1 MGTLYYFT
9 LIYASSFITIF
20 ILDNIKY
27 NYLIIL
33 LYSILNIQLYTT
45 EFHTVYILLWFYIT
59 NLLMTFLNWK
69 AYQCYYSI
77 QNYAFF
83 ISLQYFSGFST
94 DWVNFREILIYVV
107 ISIWDIIVLM
117 LFLCLNFFY
126 MVSRFLKFLLFNIL
140 SLLEDIFF
148 LQNIP
153 CFLRN

>member
-59 NLLMTFLNWK
+59 NLLMACLNWK

-77 QNYAFF
+77 QNDAFF

-107 ISIWDIIVLM
+107 ISRWDIIVLM

-126 MVSRFLKFLLFNIL
+126 MVSRFLNFLLFNIL